1 MSTASLFLMF
11 TLLTRFMVNILQIF
25 NRCATSNEL
34 HTVRV
39 NLIPTCNNE
48 REFFLIFQDGKVAI
62 TRVANLILCL
72 YAQQSVGLG
81 MLKAK
86 VLKGIKF

>member
-1 MSTASLFLMF
+1 MKENLF
-11 TLLTRFMVNILQIF
+11 
-25 NRCATSNEL
+25 
-34 HTVRV
+34 
-39 NLIPTCNNE
+39 
-48 REFFLIFQDGKVAI
+48 IFQDGKVAI

-86 VLKGIKF
+86 VLNLSKF